1 MGPNNNIIK
10 TDKII
15 KRSADLMDYLKEYG
29 HWLENLNTEEKK
41 ELEKIKNN
49 DAEIKDRFYK
59 ALEFGTAGLR
69 GVIGMGLNRMNVY
82 VVGQATQGLANQL
95 IKTNPGRN
103 DLKVTIA
110 YDSRHKSDEFAKT
123 AACVLAANG
132 IKALIFSELKP
143 VPELSFSVRYKKA
156 DAGIAVTASHNPA
169 KYNGYKVYGN
179 DGAQLGPELASIVLD
194 EIEKTDIFNG
204 VKKCDF
210 YDAVKSGMIE
220 IMGDEVEEVYLDRVQ
235 EQCINPELIKE
246 KGESLKFVYTP
257 FHGTGNKP
265 VRKILD
271 RVGFK
276 NVLVVKEQ
284 ELPDGDFPTV
294 KSPNPEN
301 KEGFK
306 IAIELA
312 KKNSADLIIGTDPDA
327 DRVGILV
334 KDKTGEYINLTGNQ
348 TGVLLCEYIL
358 SMRKE
363 LGTLPK
369 DGFVVK
375 TIVTTNIIKKICD
388 SYGIEMKEVLT
399 GFKFIGEK
407 IKEAEESGK
416 GTYVFG
422 FEESYGY
429 LAGTYARDKD
439 AVVASM
445 LIAEMALY
453 YQEKG
458 LSLYDQLLNIYKK
471 YGYYKEE
478 VVSITMEGIEGL
490 DKIKSIMDNIRKN
503 PPTIFGGKNVLAV
516 RDYKTSVRTDVKTGE
531 TEKITLPESN
541 VIYLELE
548 DGNNFIIRPS
558 GTEPKI
564 KLYCLLCGKDAAE
577 TEALALKVREDITN
591 RIKYILKRDCLKS

>member
-210 YDAVKSGMIE
+210 DDAVKSGMIE

-246 KGESLKFVYTP
+246 RGESLKFVYTP

-478 VVSITMEGIEGL
+478 VVSVTMEGIEGL

-577 TEALALKVREDITN
+577 TEALALKVREDIN
-591 RIKYILKRDCLKS
+591 KIIK

>member
-82 VVGQATQGLANQL
+82 VVGQATQGLANKL
-95 IKTNPGRN
+95 IKTTPGRN

-210 YDAVKSGMIE
+210 YNAVKSGMIE

-478 VVSITMEGIEGL
+478 VVSVTMEGIEGL

-577 TEALALKVREDITN
+577 PEALALKVREDIN
-591 RIKYILKRDCLKS
+591 KIIK

>member
-1 MGPNNNIIK
+1 
-10 TDKII
+10 
-15 KRSADLMDYLKEYG
+15 MDYLKEYG

-169 KYNGYKVYGN
+169 KYNGYKVYGD

-210 YDAVKSGMIE
+210 DDAVKSGMIE

-246 KGESLKFVYTP
+246 KGKSLKFVYTP

-478 VVSITMEGIEGL
+478 VVSVTMEGIEGL

-577 TEALALKVREDITN
+577 TEALALKVREDIN
-591 RIKYILKRDCLKS
+591 KIIK